1 MSTKPR
7 DRFYSNPG
15 QRIAKKHE
23 ITIDDKG
30 HKTLAYSG
38 EETDIYAKIL
48 SHVDECDIEY
58 LLQRCQVEGYEVLN
72 RREAI
77 SGDVTLAPT
86 SLMEAQQIL
95 QKQENEFNKLPLEVR
110 KQFNFSFSEYI
121 AEAGNDVN
129 SWATKMGFK
138 ETINENTAKN
148 QENNTEVKEEE

>member
-15 QRIAKKHE
+15 KRIAKKHE

-77 SGDVTLAPT
+77 SGDVTMAPT

-95 QKQENEFNKLPLEVR
+95 QKQENEFNKLPVEVR

-121 AEAGNDVN
+121 AEAGNDVK
-129 SWATKMGFK
+129 SWASKMGFLEKPTETNNPTETPTTEIK
-138 ETINENTAKN
+138 EVE
-148 QENNTEVKEEE
+148 